1 MGELDPRGLAVRPA
15 SLHREPA
22 GGKEILRHY
31 LRDIVYGAND
41 GIITTFAVVAGATGG
56 ALSVRAVIVIGI
68 ANLLADGVSMGVG
81 NYLSIRS
88 NESAR
93 AAIRLPEEE
102 ASPVRHGA
110 MTFLAFALAGAVPLL
125 PYLARVPGFHA
136 SALLTAAA
144 LFGVGAARTVV
155 TTARWY
161 TAGFEMLA
169 LGGLVAV
176 AAYGAGTAA
185 GSLIP

>member
-1 MGELDPRGLAVRPA
+1 
-15 SLHREPA
+15 
-22 GGKEILRHY
+22 
-31 LRDIVYGAND
+31 
-41 GIITTFAVVAGATGG
+41 
-56 ALSVRAVIVIGI
+56 
-68 ANLLADGVSMGVG
+68 
-81 NYLSIRS
+81 
-88 NESAR
+88 
-93 AAIRLPEEE
+93 
-102 ASPVRHGA
+102 

-125 PYLARVPGFHA
+125 PYLAGVPGFHA